1 MVAGNASSAR
11 VWPWSTARRQ
21 LMYIGTP
28 LLAFTIAWWA
38 SSYMASWL
46 IWSEAVAYAAAH
58 LVLIGLRR
66 MGLLRLPHSIGLGFA
81 VDLIM
86 GFLLLAQVDTLGM
99 GFYPIYT
106 LIALRTLSV
115 YRLTP
120 AATLIPFIFG
130 LLYLFLLALTMPLLQ
145 LPVREQV
152 AATVLLIGALSFGAA
167 AIWASTSTVR
177 TNFKLQQELDA
188 AQRVTDLRVA
198 QLERSAND
206 LRARMREQHALE
218 EGLRVITST
227 LSLDDVLGQ
236 IVDSTVQMLGG
247 GRVNGV
253 TLSMA
258 NGAGFDHRSPS
269 ADMALAPH
277 FADALALRTSAQHV
291 PLIINDL
298 GHDSDLDAKQP
309 GVASVLSVPLFVGEG
324 VVRGALTVV
333 SFERSTFDSVDA
345 RHLSALALQA
355 GIAMQNAEL
364 HSQMLQQRQLLEAV
378 MRDITE
384 GLVVLNAQQEIVLMN
399 PLGRRLMNGSA
410 SAASVRE
417 HVLELATTMRTD
429 QQHIL
434 NREIKF
440 GGTSDDEASGSVYQ
454 AWASLVRQHGS
465 DEPLVAVVFHDI
477 TAQKEEERGKQEFIS
492 MVAHELRNPL
502 HSMNGFVKIV
512 LQGKVG
518 ALTDMQQEFLGIV
531 DSQITLMNGRIAE
544 LLEYNRVKSGRLV
557 LNPQRGDIPILV
569 VGTVQRL
576 IFQAQNNGLT
586 LANEVANDLPECY
599 FDAERIGQVLTNLV
613 ENAIKATPPGGHI
626 RVTSELYEDEL
637 WLRVYD
643 TGVGIAPEEQSKI
656 FQAFYRAHDRAS
668 SKGNHLGLGL
678 AICQQ
683 IVEGHRGRIWVES
696 ELGQGSCF
704 SFSLPLIGR
713 ERTLGE
719 DVRHAVS

>member
-21 LMYIGTP
+21 IMYIGTP

-38 SSYMASWL
+38 SSYISSWI
-46 IWSEAVAYAAAH
+46 IWFEVIAYAATH
-58 LVLIGLRR
+58 LALIGLRR
-66 MGLLRLPHSIGLGFA
+66 MGLLRLPQSIGLGF
-81 VDLIM
+81 VIDLAT
-86 GFLLLAQVDTLGM
+86 GFALIIQVDTLGM
-99 GFYPIYT
+99 AFYPIYT

-120 AATLIPFIFG
+120 AATIIPFIFG
-130 LLYLFLLALTMPLLQ
+130 LLYLFLNAMMVPLNQRPLT
-145 LPVREQV
+145 EQV
-152 AATVLLIGALSFGAA
+152 AAGMLLLGVLGLGTA
-167 AIWASTSTVR
+167 AIWASTTTVR

-188 AQRVTDLRVA
+188 AQRTTDLRVT

-206 LRARMREQHALE
+206 LRTRMREQHALE

-236 IVDSTVQMLGG
+236 IVDSTVQMLGSE
-247 GRVNGV
+247 RANGV
-253 TLSMA
+253 ALSLA
-258 NGAGFDHRSPS
+258 SGTGFTHRAPS
-269 ADMALAPH
+269 ADVGLPPR
-277 FADALALRTSAQHV
+277 FADAIAARTLAQQV
-291 PLIINDL
+291 PLIIADL
-298 GHDSDLDAKQP
+298 TGENDLDAKLT

-324 VVRGALTVV
+324 AVRGALTVV
-333 SFERSTFDSVDA
+333 SFDRGTFDSVDA

-384 GLVVLNAQQEIVLMN
+384 GLVVLNAQQDVVLMN
-399 PLGRRLMNGSA
+399 PLGRRLMSGGVGV
-410 SAASVRE
+410 ASVRE
-417 HVLELATTMRTD
+417 HVIDLATTMRAD

-440 GGTSDDEASGSVYQ
+440 GGNSDDEEAGSVYQ
-454 AWASLVRQHGS
+454 AWASLVRQYGS

-518 ALTDMQQEFLGIV
+518 PLTDMQQEFLGIV

-557 LNPQRGDIPILV
+557 LNPQRGDIPVLV
-569 VGTVQRL
+569 TGTVQRL
-576 IFQAQNNGLT
+576 ALQAQNTGLT
-586 LANEVANDLPECY
+586 LTNEVANDLPECY

-626 RVTSELYEDEL
+626 RVASELYEDEL

-643 TGVGIAPEEQSKI
+643 TGVGIEPDEQNKI

-683 IVEGHRGRIWVES
+683 IIEGHRGKIWVES
-696 ELGQGSCF
+696 EVGKGSCF

-719 DVRHAVS
+719 